1 MEQFIDQMVGKHGF
15 QRDYLYGLFSQAE
28 RQEWTLNYLT
38 KGDQTIKSAP
48 RVGGWTRYRAKF
60 LDDYHVSKGIDFAEL
75 HRSTLERAA
84 RQYQVPQEYILA
96 ILAVETKFGGYLGTH
111 RIIDALTTLSFD
123 YPRRSE
129 FFREELEAFLVM
141 SRQEGF
147 DPSQPEGSFAG
158 AMGLGQFMPSSFLQ
172 FAVDFDQDGRRDLWD
187 PGDAIGS
194 IANYFVQHGW
204 KPDQPVVIPLNGS
217 IPAGLEPGISRHYSL
232 DEIMCSGGASGQ
244 TCNSDEPVNLLRLRH
259 SSHDQ
264 YLIGC
269 PNFYTITRYN
279 NSVYYAMA
287 IHELAQA
294 FRERSVGAHRPAQ
307 EPRHGTT
314 PILLTRD

>member
-1 MEQFIDQMVGKHGF
+1 MVVRNGF
-15 QRDYLYGLFSQAE
+15 QRGYLYGLFSQAE
-28 RQEWTLNYLT
+28 RQEWTLNYLA
-38 KGDQTIKSAP
+38 KADQTAKSTP
-48 RVGGWTRYRAKF
+48 RAGGWTRYRAKF
-60 LDDYHVSKGIDFAEL
+60 LDDFHISKGVDFAEL
-75 HRSTLERAA
+75 HHATLQRAA

-111 RIIDALTTLSFD
+111 RIIDALTTLAFD

-129 FFREELEAFLVM
+129 FFREELEAFLLM
-141 SRQEGF
+141 SIQEGF
-147 DPSQPEGSFAG
+147 DPSLPEGSFAG
-158 AMGLGQFMPSSFLQ
+158 AMGLGQFMPSSFLR
-172 FAVDFDQDGRRDLWD
+172 FAVDFDHDGRRDLWN
-187 PGDAIGS
+187 PLDAIGS

-204 KPDQPVVIPLNGS
+204 KPDQPVIIPLNGS
-217 IPAGLEPGISRHYSL
+217 APIGIEPGISRHYSL
-232 DEIMCSGGASGQ
+232 DEIMRSGGAPGQ
-244 TCNSDEPVNLLRLRH
+244 TCNTDEPVNLLRLRH

-294 FRERSVGAHRPAQ
+294 FRERSAESQGPGQ
-307 EPRHGTT
+307 EQRNMVT